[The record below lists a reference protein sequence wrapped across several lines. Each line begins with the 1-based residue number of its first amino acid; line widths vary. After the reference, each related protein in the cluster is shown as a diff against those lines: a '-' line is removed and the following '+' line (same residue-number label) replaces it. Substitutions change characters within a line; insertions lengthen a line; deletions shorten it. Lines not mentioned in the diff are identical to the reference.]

1 LAIVGLVGVVGEHLR
16 ARATLLA
23 GSEEHWRRRSMVV
36 GEAVAG
42 DELALGPEVHGA
54 SSSGVLRGEGK
65 VGVSF
70 PIADDDGVVVKGG
83 DGESRA
89 EKSVFIRQP
98 PREEEGRCLPRTNS
112 AIGDGRVAAACVAR
126 GAEAVSWSAA
136 PARGDDSGH

>member
-1 LAIVGLVGVVGEHLR
+1 
-16 ARATLLA
+16 
-23 GSEEHWRRRSMVV
+23 MVV

-42 DELALGPEVHGA
+42 DELAPGPEVHGA

-89 EKSVFIRQP
+89 EKSVFIRRP

-112 AIGDGRVAAACVAR
+112 ATGDGRAAAACVAH
-126 GAEAVSWSAA
+126 GAEGVSWSAA
-136 PARGDDSGH
+136 PARGDGSGH